1 MRLTVKIAYSRAPS
15 TTSHPSPYAVI
26 ISLGEWEE
34 GGTKMIMPQMGI
46 SNQMG
51 SEEGGLMMLKEG
63 QEVAVTPFVGER
75 YQLELFVPELPG
87 GT

>member
-1 MRLTVKIAYSRAPS
+1 MHLTANIAHSRAPL
-15 TTSHPSPYAVI
+15 TTSHLSPYAVI
-26 ISLGEWEE
+26 VPLGEWKE
-34 GGTKMIMPQMGI
+34 GGAKIIMPQIAI
-46 SNQMG
+46 STQME

-75 YQLELFVPELPG
+75 YQLELLVPELPG